1 MEIPEELKKFLT
13 LDKAEKHLDLV
24 SGIVDPE
31 KKGNII
37 SLAALA
43 EEEITKFLT
52 RYFAAPNR
60 VEDFQDVIEN
70 NLTFHAKIET
80 LKRVVP
86 KLDSTDSNH
95 KPHFEFLRG
104 LKKLRNTA
112 AHSYG
117 VSIEDASKLSSDAE
131 VALLVADFPNNLWER
146 VTALRDYLEALRT

>member
-13 LDKAEKHLDLV
+13 LDKADKHLDLV

-43 EEEITKFLT
+43 EEEITKLLT
-52 RYFAAPNR
+52 RYFAAPDR
-60 VEDFQDVIEN
+60 GEDFQEVIEN

-80 LKRVVP
+80 LKKVVP
-86 KLDSTDSNH
+86 KLDPTESNC

-117 VSIEDASKLSSDAE
+117 MSIEDATKLSSDAA
-131 VALLVADFPNNLWER
+131 VSHLVADFPNNLWQR
-146 VTALRDYLEALRT
+146 VTALRDYLAALKT